1 MLGIRKIRVG
11 LGTRS
16 YDILVGWK
24 TLHGLG
30 RHVRK
35 IYSGDNALIISSPRI
50 FRLYGGKTQKSL
62 TQAGFTR
69 VEKILVPD
77 GEAFKSLTEYSRIL
91 SSIVSREHE
100 NIERFILVLLGG
112 GVIGDLG
119 GFVAATLYR
128 GLPYVQVPTTLLAC
142 VDSGVGGKVGVNF
155 SSQRKIVKNLIGTFY
170 QPRLVCADLSL
181 LKSLPRREL
190 LSGLS
195 EVIKYGV
202 IRDPKLFRYLEDH
215 AGDILSLKPEALSFI
230 AARSYAIKADI
241 VEKDEREEKGVRT
254 TLNFGHTIGHAL
266 EAAAGLFYTHGEAV
280 AIGML
285 CASDMAVG
293 MGLFPKAQARR
304 LEALIRAYGLPAE
317 ITRGDLDTIM
327 ERMMHDK
334 KFIHGRTRLVLPR
347 RIGKVEVREGIDE
360 DVIFNAV
367 SCRLCRHSNNPY
379 GGRQ

>member
-1 MLGIRKIRVG
+1 MPEIKKIRVG
-11 LGTRS
+11 LGTRT
-16 YDILVGWK
+16 YDILVGWR
-24 TLHGLG
+24 TLHSLG
-30 RHVRK
+30 RHIRRM
-35 IYSGDNALIISSPRI
+35 YSGDKALVISSPRI
-50 FRLYGGKTQKSL
+50 FRLYGGKTCKSL

-77 GEAFKSLTEYSRIL
+77 GEAYKSLTVYSRIL

-100 NIERFILVLLGG
+100 EIERFLLVLLGG
-112 GVIGDLG
+112 GMIGDLG

-155 SSQRKIVKNLIGTFY
+155 SSHGKIVKNLIGTFY
-170 QPRLVCADLSL
+170 QPRLVYADLSVL
-181 LKSLPRREL
+181 TTLPRREL
-190 LSGLS
+190 LSGIS

-202 IRDPKLFRYLEDH
+202 IRDPQLFEYLENH

-241 VEKDEREEKGVRT
+241 VEKDEREEKGIRT

-266 EAAAGLFYTHGEAV
+266 EAAAGLHYTHGEAV

-285 CASDMAVG
+285 CASDIAVG
-293 MGLFPKAQARR
+293 MGLFPRSHARR
-304 LEALIRAYGLPAE
+304 LEALIRAYGLPAG
-317 ITRGDLDTIM
+317 ISKGDLRTIM

-334 KFIHGRTRLVLPR
+334 KFIHGKTRLVLPR
-347 RIGKVEVREGIDE
+347 RIGKVEVREGISE
-360 DVIFNAV
+360 DVILNAV
-367 SCRLCRHSNNPY
+367 SCRLFR
-379 GGRQ
+379 

>member
-1 MLGIRKIRVG
+1 MPGIRKIRVR

-24 TLHGLG
+24 ILLGLG
-30 RHVRK
+30 RHIRK
-35 IYSGDNALIISSPRI
+35 IYSGDKALIISSPRI
-50 FRLYGGKTQKSL
+50 YRLYGAKTKKSL
-62 TQAGFTR
+62 AQAGFTQ

-77 GEAFKSLTEYSRIL
+77 GEAFKSLTVYSRIL
-91 SSIVSREHE
+91 SGIVSREHE
-100 NIERFILVLLGG
+100 DIERFILVLLGG

-155 SSQRKIVKNLIGTFY
+155 SSDRKIVKNLIGTFY
-170 QPRLVCADLSL
+170 QPKLVYADLSL
-181 LKSLPRREL
+181 LKTLPRREL

-202 IRDPKLFRYLEDH
+202 ISDPKLFGYLENH
-215 AGDILSLKPEALSFI
+215 SGNILSLKPEALSFI
-230 AARSYAIKADI
+230 AVRSYAIKADI
-241 VEKDEREEKGVRT
+241 VGKDEREEKGIRT
-254 TLNFGHTIGHAL
+254 FLNFGHTIGHAL
-266 EAAAGLFYTHGEAV
+266 EAAAGLHYTHGEAV

-285 CASDMAVG
+285 CASDIAVG
-293 MGLFPKAQARR
+293 MGLFPRAQARR
-304 LEALIRAYGLPAE
+304 LEALIRAYGLPTV
-317 ITRGDLDTIM
+317 ITRGDLGTIM

-347 RIGKVEVREGIDE
+347 RIGKVDVREGIGE
-360 DVIFNAV
+360 DVILNAV
-367 SCRLCRHSNNPY
+367 SCRLF
-379 GGRQ
+379 Q